1 MPFDPNRLRTLT
13 PPGMLHMFG
22 RTKENGAASWV
33 AVGGRKGSRFQSGSH
48 REVWGELPMSSK
60 TPDKIDVEVG
70 RRIRTERLARGLTQT
85 ELADHLGLTF
95 QQVQKYEKG
104 VNRVGAGRLAKIAD
118 ILGITA
124 GRLLG
129 ADEIDGSRPE
139 SSSTQESPV
148 RLLNFPGAPQLL
160 RAYVRIPDR
169 DLRRVIVALVEK
181 MAGGSGKLGKRRSR
195 S

>member
-1 MPFDPNRLRTLT
+1 
-13 PPGMLHMFG
+13 
-22 RTKENGAASWV
+22 
-33 AVGGRKGSRFQSGSH
+33 
-48 REVWGELPMSSK
+48 MSSK
-60 TPDKIDVEVG
+60 TPDKIDMEVG
-70 RRIRTERLARGLTQT
+70 RRIRMERLARGLTQT

-129 ADEIDGSRPE
+129 ADEIDGST
-139 SSSTQESPV
+139 STEESPV

-169 DLRRVIVALVEK
+169 DLRRVVVALVEK

>member
-1 MPFDPNRLRTLT
+1 VGRGSEAEKAQGPDPI
-13 PPGMLHMFG
+13 
-22 RTKENGAASWV
+22 
-33 AVGGRKGSRFQSGSH
+33 H
-48 REVWGELPMSSK
+48 REAWGELPMSSK
-60 TPDKIDVEVG
+60 TPDKIDMEVG
-70 RRIRTERLARGLTQT
+70 RRIRMERLARGLTQT

-129 ADEIDGSRPE
+129 ADEKDGSGSE

-148 RLLNFPGAPQLL
+148 KLLNFPGAPQLL

-169 DLRRVIVALVEK
+169 DLRRVVVALVEK
-181 MAGGSGKLGKRRSR
+181 MAGGSGKPGKRRSR

>member
-1 MPFDPNRLRTLT
+1 
-13 PPGMLHMFG
+13 
-22 RTKENGAASWV
+22 
-33 AVGGRKGSRFQSGSH
+33 
-48 REVWGELPMSSK
+48 MSSK
-60 TPDKIDVEVG
+60 TPDKIDMEVG
-70 RRIRTERLARGLTQT
+70 RRIRMERLARGLTQT

-129 ADEIDGSRPE
+129 ADEIDR
-139 SSSTQESPV
+139 STSTEESPV

-169 DLRRVIVALVEK
+169 DLRRVVVALVEK
-181 MAGGSGKLGKRRSR
+181 MAGGSGKLGKRGSR

>member
-1 MPFDPNRLRTLT
+1 
-13 PPGMLHMFG
+13 
-22 RTKENGAASWV
+22 
-33 AVGGRKGSRFQSGSH
+33 
-48 REVWGELPMSSK
+48 MSSK

-129 ADEIDGSRPE
+129 ADEIDGSRSE

-181 MAGGSGKLGKRRSR
+181 MAGGSGKPGKRRSR

>member
-1 MPFDPNRLRTLT
+1 
-13 PPGMLHMFG
+13 
-22 RTKENGAASWV
+22 
-33 AVGGRKGSRFQSGSH
+33 
-48 REVWGELPMSSK
+48 MSSK

-70 RRIRTERLARGLTQT
+70 RRIRMERLARGLTQT

-129 ADEIDGSRPE
+129 ADEIDGST
-139 SSSTQESPV
+139 STEESPV

-169 DLRRVIVALVEK
+169 DLRRVVVALVEK

>member
-1 MPFDPNRLRTLT
+1 M
-13 PPGMLHMFG
+13 
-22 RTKENGAASWV
+22 
-33 AVGGRKGSRFQSGSH
+33 
-48 REVWGELPMSSK
+48 PMSSK

-129 ADEIDGSRPE
+129 ADEIDGST
-139 SSSTQESPV
+139 STEESPV

-169 DLRRVIVALVEK
+169 DLRRVVVALVEK
-181 MAGGSGKLGKRRSR
+181 MAGGSGKPGKRRSR